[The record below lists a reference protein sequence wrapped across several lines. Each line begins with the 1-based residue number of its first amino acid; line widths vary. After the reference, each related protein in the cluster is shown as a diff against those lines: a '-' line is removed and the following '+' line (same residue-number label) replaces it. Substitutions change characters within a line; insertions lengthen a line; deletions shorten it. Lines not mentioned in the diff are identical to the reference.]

1 MTRNKSD
8 SPQRSSR
15 LRVIAPLRLCMC
27 ERVVMP
33 DVRLHRW
40 DEIALEK
47 VTEVISRKLVTGERE
62 MLTQIYLKRG
72 ALVPMHK
79 HESEQMTYVL
89 QGGLKFLVGGEEM
102 IVREGEVLVIP
113 SWVEHQVEALDDT
126 LTLDIFSPIRQDW
139 LDGTDDYFR
148 R

>member
-1 MTRNKSD
+1 MTRGGTTRHSGH
-8 SPQRSSR
+8 
-15 LRVIAPLRLCMC
+15 RVFAPLRLSLN

-89 QGGLKFLVGGEEM
+89 QGGLKFLVGGEEVN
-102 IVREGEVLVIP
+102 VREGEVLVIP